1 MMTGAQAREETGAGG
16 ADPGGER
23 EGRDGGVFLT
33 VAVGR
38 LARELTVQADR
49 EMSGLNVTVTRY
61 TVLEALVTARAL
73 SAAEVARAVGL
84 TPQTVSPVIREM
96 ARCEWVTRSLG
107 GLRGR
112 GGPVGG
118 HAAGAAGVPGGAC
131 AAGGDGGA
139 VRGDVRGAGR
149 DAGGVVW
156 GAGGAGGA
164 AGAGGLSELW
174 GRGG

>member
-1 MMTGAQAREETGAGG
+1 MTGAQAREETGAGG

-112 GGPVGG
+112 GVLLAVTPRGLRVYREARARLAEMEERFAGTFGERAGTLAAWCGELVELVGLPERG
-118 HAAGAAGVPGGAC
+118 VCPSCGAA
-131 AAGGDGGA
+131 A
-139 VRGDVRGAGR
+139 V
-149 DAGGVVW
+149 
-156 GAGGAGGA
+156 
-164 AGAGGLSELW
+164 E
-174 GRGG
+174 